1 MIENVG
7 LFLTGI
13 VGILLFRKLKL
24 FGADILGPLLLF
36 APFAMFGILGHR
48 PSEEMIILSQFFIG
62 LGASIHYQG
71 ITTKELRRN
80 VTAGLSFV
88 AVIIPLEL
96 LTLLVASKV
105 SDMPLFDLF
114 LYFWPGGQVEIAA
127 MTLAAGGSVGII
139 VRQHI
144 VRILL
149 VITGASMLHQLK
161 KKQNQPVL

>member
-1 MIENVG
+1 
-7 LFLTGI
+7 
-13 VGILLFRKLKL
+13 
-24 FGADILGPLLLF
+24 
-36 APFAMFGILGHR
+36 
-48 PSEEMIILSQFFIG
+48 
-62 LGASIHYQG
+62 
-71 ITTKELRRN
+71 
-80 VTAGLSFV
+80 
-88 AVIIPLEL
+88 
-96 LTLLVASKV
+96 
-105 SDMPLFDLF
+105 MPLFDLF